1 MPYPESSTPFIP
13 PDPVGSVLDRRGL
26 RVLSMETCLA
36 RLRAVPVGRVAFP
49 DGGTVVVLP
58 VNHVVDG
65 DSVAF
70 RTTWGS
76 KLHRAGDG
84 GSMSYEIDD
93 HDVAT
98 RSGWS
103 VLVTGRAEVLRGD
116 DASRLDALA
125 PRSWTSFGNSPAG
138 DVSWVRIRAEEIS
151 GREIAEASPL
161 PVDHGPGGSS

>member
-1 MPYPESSTPFIP
+1 MPHPETSMRLTPA
-13 PDPVGSVLDRRGL
+13 DPVGSVLDRRGL
-26 RVLSMETCLA
+26 RVLGMETCLA

-49 DGGTVVVLP
+49 DGGTVIVLP

-84 GSMSYEIDD
+84 GSMSYEIDE

-103 VLVTGRAEVLRGD
+103 VLVTGRAEILRG
-116 DASRLDALA
+116 AEATRLEALA
-125 PRSWTSFGNSPAG
+125 PPSWTSFGDSPTG
-138 DVSWVRIRAEEIS
+138 DVSWVRIRAEEVS
-151 GREIAEASPL
+151 GREIAEQSPL
-161 PVDHGPGGSS
+161 PARHGPDGGS